1 MSERPTTYI
10 GSTAS
15 HWDDRAGATWNTQVT
30 AERQGDVTMIHVTWI
45 AQVKHSSVA
54 DDGVGDRAGAVGR
67 AIAAALLA
75 AADEAERG
83 ER

>member
-10 GSTAS
+10 GSMAD
-15 HWDDRAGATWNTQVT
+15 HCDARAGAAWNTRVT
-30 AERQGDVTMIHVTWI
+30 AERQCDVTVIHVMWI
-45 AQVKHSSVA
+45 AHVKHSSVA

-67 AIAAALLA
+67 AIAAALLE
-75 AADEAERG
+75 AADEAERS